1 MKYILLLIG
10 ILLSGFNMA
19 AEITL
24 QDINQLA
31 WKNRIILVL
40 SSVND
45 ARYESLFEEYDDEV
59 KDRDVIWFILKDDQ
73 VSTNYTQKLS
83 SDFISRTKNQFPIE
97 KEKILLI
104 GKDGDIKARG
114 EKLNLNLFFER
125 IDSMS
130 MRKAEINV
138 KS

>member
-1 MKYILLLIG
+1 MKYILLLMG
-10 ILLSGFNMA
+10 ILMSGFSVS
-19 AEITL
+19 AETRL

-40 SSVND
+40 SGVND
-45 ARYESLFEEYDDEV
+45 ARYESLFEEYDDEI
-59 KDRDVIWFILKDDQ
+59 KDRDVVWFILKDDQ
-73 VSTNYTQKLS
+73 VVTNYAHKLT

-97 KEKILLI
+97 KEKMLLI

-114 EKLNLNLFFER
+114 EKLDLNLLFEE

-130 MRKAEINV
+130 MRKAEINF